1 MKISGLDVH
10 KDSIFWKITKVVKEK
25 NHYLCANFIALN
37 DSLLRSLYAGHPGV
51 KAILSLFQETETD
64 IYLKG
69 LTGSAA
75 SMVCSSAFTQSK
87 KNHLL
92 CILNDLEDAGYFY
105 HDCCQILGE
114 TDVLFFPSQFK
125 RNIRYGQ
132 KDPANEILRTE
143 VLSRLN
149 NTSQPCL
156 IISYPEAIAEKVV
169 SGNRLKN
176 NTLTINL
183 DEKIDS
189 IFVADVLDS
198 YGFDRV
204 DYVYEPGQYA
214 VRGSIID
221 VFSFSNE
228 YPYRI
233 DFFGDEV
240 ESIRSFDVETQLSKE
255 KLDAVSIIS
264 AQSGE
269 GDTTL
274 FSYLPDNTKIVFRD
288 QEWVYD
294 KFRSLW
300 NEVPVLTNEETFASL
315 EQIRLFLTPENVL
328 KESIAKYTRIHLS
341 HAQRSVHATLQQE
354 ASLLACSEAGASP
367 FTQPRQET
375 TPSTNTII
383 NFSTEPQLSY
393 HKNFELVAASFKEKM
408 EEGYTLYVLSNNE
421 KQIKR
426 IQSIFEDRGDD
437 IRFTPIEQTLHE
449 GFVDKTLHICLF
461 TDHQLFDRFHKYN
474 LKSDRARSGKIALS
488 LKELQQFQ
496 HGDYLVHI
504 DHGIGKFGGLLRTDI
519 NGKMQ
524 EVIKMTFLNDD
535 MIFVSIHNLH
545 KISKYRGKDNEPP
558 RLNKLG
564 SGAWEN
570 LKDRTKKKVKD
581 IAKDLILLYSRRREE
596 KGFSFSPD
604 TYLQKEL
611 EASFIY
617 EDTPDQLKATNDIK
631 QDMENSRPMDR
642 LVCGDVGFGKTE
654 VAIRAAFKAVVDGKQ
669 VAVLVPTTLLAFQH
683 YNTFRERLADFPV
696 TVDYIS
702 RARTAK
708 KTTEMLQKLKEGK
721 IDVLVG
727 THRLISKDVHFKD
740 LGLLIVDEE
749 QKFGV
754 GVKERL
760 KQLKVNVD
768 TLTLT
773 ATPIPRTLQFSLMG
787 ARDLSNIST
796 PPPNRYPIQTEI
808 HRFSSDIIREAV
820 NFEMSR
826 NGQVFIVNNR
836 IANLNNLADL
846 VKKGIPDARVAI
858 GHGQMDPAI
867 LEQTILDFANYEYD
881 VLVATS
887 IIENGIDMPNAN
899 TIIVNNAH
907 HFGLSDLHQL
917 RGRVGRSNQ
926 KAFCYLLSPPLS
938 DMTSEARRRL
948 QAIENFSE
956 LGSGIHIAM
965 QDLDIRGAGNMLG
978 AEQSGFIA
986 DLGYE
991 TYQKILSEAVQELK
1005 NEDFSDLYKDENR
1018 IDTGENYVTETNV
1031 ESDLE
1036 LLFQSD
1042 YIPNDSERILLY
1054 RELDGME
1061 NEADIEQF
1069 RAKLQDRFGTI
1080 PEKGEELIRIVRLRR
1095 IAKKLGIDKIVLKN
1109 GYMTIHLVTNPE
1121 SSYYQSVA
1129 FDKLLEFAKN
1139 NPKICRLSERN
1150 NRRLLSIQNIDS
1162 VEKAVKVVN
1171 NIS

>member
-1 MKISGLDVH
+1 MY
-10 KDSIFWKITKVVKEK
+10 FCT
-25 NHYLCANFIALN
+25 NFITLN
-37 DSLLRSLYAGHPGV
+37 TSLLQSLYAEHPGV
-51 KAILSLFQETETD
+51 KALLSTLHEPGRD
-64 IYLKG
+64 IGLKG

-75 SMVCSSAFTQSK
+75 SMVCASVFAQSK
-87 KNHLL
+87 ENHIL
-92 CILNDLEDAGYFY
+92 CILNDLEEAGYFY
-105 HDCCQILGE
+105 HDCCQILNE
-114 TDVLFFPSQFK
+114 TDVLFFPSLFK

-132 KDPANEILRTE
+132 KDAANEILRTE

-149 NTSQPCL
+149 NSPQPCL
-156 IISYPEAIAEKVV
+156 LITYPEALAEKVV
-169 SGNRLKN
+169 SGERLKN
-176 NTLTINL
+176 NTLTISVN
-183 DEKIDS
+183 EKIDTA
-189 IFVADVLDS
+189 FVSDVLES
-198 YGFDRV
+198 YGFEWT

-255 KLDAVSIIS
+255 RLETVSILS
-264 AQSGE
+264 AQSDE
-269 GDTTL
+269 GDATL
-274 FSYLPDNTKIVFRD
+274 LSYLPDSTKIVFRNE
-288 QEWVYD
+288 EWVYD
-294 KFRSLW
+294 KLHSLW
-300 NEVPVLTNEETFASL
+300 NEAPVLTNEEAFASL
-315 EQIRLFLTPENVL
+315 EQIRLLLTPAEIM
-328 KESIAKYTRIHLS
+328 KETLAPYTRIHLS
-341 HAQRSVHATLQQE
+341 ACHEGSVVV
-354 ASLLACSEAGASP
+354 P
-367 FTQPRQET
+367 
-375 TPSTNTII
+375 
-383 NFSTEPQLSY
+383 FSTELQLSY
-393 HKNFELVAASFKEKM
+393 HKNFEWVATSFREKM
-408 EEGYTLYVLSNNE
+408 DEGYTLYILSNNE

-426 IQSIFEDRGDD
+426 IQSIFDDRGDN
-437 IRFTPIEQTLHE
+437 IRFTPTLQTLHE
-449 GFVDKTLHICLF
+449 GFIDKTLRICLF
-461 TDHQLFDRFHKYN
+461 TDHQLFDRYHKYN
-474 LKSDRARSGKIALS
+474 LKSEKARSGKIALS

-496 HGDYLVHI
+496 PGDFLVHL
-504 DHGIGKFGGLLRTDI
+504 DHGIGKFGGLLRTEM

-545 KISKYRGKDNEPP
+545 KISKYKGKENEPP

-581 IAKDLILLYSRRREE
+581 IAKDLILLYSQRREE
-596 KGFSFSPD
+596 QGFAFSPD
-604 TYLQKEL
+604 TYLQREL

-631 QDMENSRPMDR
+631 QDMESARPMDR

-669 VAVLVPTTLLAFQH
+669 AAVLVPTTLLAFQH

-696 TVDYIS
+696 TVDYLS
-702 RARTAK
+702 RARTP
-708 KTTEMLQKLKEGK
+708 KTTKEMLQKLKDGK
-721 IDVLVG
+721 IDILIG
-727 THRLISKDVHFKD
+727 THRLIGKDVRFKD

-754 GVKERL
+754 SVKEKL

-796 PPPNRYPIQTEI
+796 PPPNRYPIHTEV

-826 NGQVFIVNNR
+826 NGQVFIINNR
-836 IANLNNLADL
+836 ISNLQDLAAL
-846 VKKGIPDARVAI
+846 VKKEVPDARIAV
-858 GHGQMDPAI
+858 GHGQMEPSV
-867 LEQTILDFANYEYD
+867 LEQIILDFANYEYD

-887 IIENGIDMPNAN
+887 IIENGIDIPNAN
-899 TIIVNNAH
+899 TMIVNSAH
-907 HFGLSDLHQL
+907 RFGLSDLHQL
-917 RGRVGRSNQ
+917 RGRVGRSNH

-938 DMTSEARRRL
+938 EITPEARRRL

-991 TYQKILSEAVQELK
+991 TYRKILSEAVQELK
-1005 NEDFSDLYKDENR
+1005 NEEFYELYKDENE
-1018 IDTGENYVTETNV
+1018 IDTGENYVTETNI

-1036 LLFQSD
+1036 LLFPAT
-1042 YIPNDSERILLY
+1042 YIPSDSERILLY

-1061 NEADIEQF
+1061 DEAGIEHF
-1069 RAKLQDRFGTI
+1069 RAKLQDRFGPI

-1095 IAKKLGIDKIVLKN
+1095 IAKNLGIAKIILKN
-1109 GYMTIHLVTNPE
+1109 GSMTVYLVTNPE
-1121 SSYYQSVA
+1121 SPYYQSAA
-1129 FDKLLEFAKN
+1129 FDKLLEFAKKN
-1139 NPKICRLSERN
+1139 SKTCRLSEKN
-1150 NRRLLSIQNIDS
+1150 NRRLLSIQRVDT
-1162 VEKAVKVVN
+1162 VGKAVSVVEE
-1171 NIS
+1171 ISQQ